1 MHMLSGL
8 DASFLYLESAQMPMH
23 VGALHWLELPAT
35 YRGDFLADLRR
46 HMASR
51 LPLAKAL
58 RRKLVMMPLNL
69 ASPAWLDAQPDIE
82 QHVVGIR
89 LRRGSGL
96 AELQRQVG
104 RLHAVLLDRDRPLWK
119 FHLFEGLRDTAD
131 GRKRYALYTQL
142 HHAAVDGQAA
152 VALAQAILDLTAT
165 PRDVAATPKRESRG
179 QFGVAEMLR
188 GALAKQLEQCGKM
201 IKALPGAVGQL
212 GQVAA
217 NGAGPAAAQGLK
229 ALVAQFSGAAASAAS
244 RRGTRVSN
252 LSLAPRTRL
261 NATVSEHRAF
271 AAVSLPLDE
280 LNAVRRRH
288 QASLNDALLMICSGA
303 LRRYF
308 QEHGPLPRKSLV
320 AAVPISLRA
329 EGDTASNNQAS
340 ITLMSLGTHLADPAK
355 RLAHVLAASA
365 AMKGTLGSVKNLLP
379 TDFPSI
385 GVPWLLQG
393 VTALASR
400 SRWAEKLPALANL
413 TISNVP
419 GPTEPLYLAGARL
432 LSFHPTSIVTHGL
445 ALNIT
450 VQSYHGSLD
459 FGLMACAQAMPD
471 VGKLAAHLRSA
482 FAEFAALP
490 APQPPA
496 AEAPVASAP
505 RSTRLPRTKARSAR
519 ESGVS
524 RAGAPMPRRGSG

>member
-1 MHMLSGL
+1 MQMLSGL

-23 VGALHWLELPAT
+23 VGALHWLELPAS
-35 YRGDFLADLRR
+35 YRGDFLADLRW

-51 LPLAKAL
+51 VPLAKAL
-58 RRKLVMMPLNL
+58 RRKPAMMPLNL
-69 ASPAWLDAQPDIE
+69 ASPAWLDDEPDIE
-82 QHVVGIR
+82 QHVVAIR

-104 RLHAVLLDRDRPLWK
+104 RLHVVLLDRDRPLWK
-119 FHLFEGLRDTAD
+119 FHLFDGLRDAAD
-131 GRKRYALYTQL
+131 GSKRYALYTQL

-152 VALAQAILDLTAT
+152 VALAQAILDLTPE
-165 PRDVAATPKRESRG
+165 PRDIPEAPTRERKG

-188 GALAKQLEQCGKM
+188 GALANQLDQVGKLV
-201 IKALPGAVGQL
+201 KALPGAVGML
-212 GQVAA
+212 GQAA
-217 NGAGPAAAQGLK
+217 ATSAGPAVSSGLK
-229 ALVAQFSGAAASAAS
+229 ALMAQFTGASASAAAT
-244 RRGTRVSN
+244 RGKGVKN
-252 LSLAPRTRL
+252 FGLAPRTRL
-261 NATVSEHRAF
+261 NATVSAGRAF
-271 AAVSLPLDE
+271 AVVSLPLDE

-329 EGDTASNNQAS
+329 KGDTAANNQAS
-340 ITLMSLGTHLADPAK
+340 ITLMSLGTHIADPAQ

-365 AMKGTLGSVKNLLP
+365 SMKNTVGNVKNLLP
-379 TDFPSI
+379 TDFPSM

-400 SRWAEKLPALANL
+400 SRWAEKLPTVANL

-419 GPTEPLYLAGARL
+419 GPTVSLYIAGARL
-432 LSFHPTSIVTHGL
+432 LSFYPASIVTHGL

-450 VQSYHGSLD
+450 VQSYNGSLD
-459 FGLMACAQAMPD
+459 FGLMACAEAMPD
-471 VGKLAAHLRSA
+471 VGKLAQQLRMA

-490 APQPPA
+490 ATA
-496 AEAPVASAP
+496 TTATPV
-505 RSTRLPRTKARSAR
+505 T
-519 ESGVS
+519 
-524 RAGAPMPRRGSG
+524 PRRRL